1 MRNFVIGL
9 IIMAFV
15 IGGIFFWQQ
24 QTKHPATQQGT
35 QAQKTAATVTI
46 DGQTFTV
53 LIAHTE
59 KEKETGL
66 SQRDSL
72 PQNMGMVFPF
82 DKPDYYG
89 FWMKDMK
96 FPLDIIWMNKGQIV
110 TIVNNLQPPTSANP
124 NLPIFKPVSPADT
137 VLEINA
143 GLANKYNFKVGDNVT
158 SSL

>member
-9 IIMAFV
+9 IIMAFI

-24 QTKHPATQQGT
+24 QITHKTTQSPQATKN
-35 QAQKTAATVTI
+35 AATVTI

-53 LIAHTE
+53 LIANTEQE
-59 KEKETGL
+59 KEKGL

-72 PQNMGMVFPF
+72 PQNMGMIFPF

-96 FPLDIIWMNKGQIV
+96 FPLDIIWMNQGKIV

-124 NLPIFKPVSPADT
+124 NLPVFKPVSPSDM

-143 GLANKYNFKVGDNVT
+143 GLANKYNFKVGDSVT